1 MKFKWE
7 PELIYRKF
15 DALNFLIFK
24 MITYKNYL
32 QEIRESVL
40 GNSIFNTGSLFSL
53 MFPFLFDLYLN
64 ICEKSVH
71 TNSVSFFILLSQ
83 TMLPDTKI

>member
-7 PELIYRKF
+7 TELIYRKF

-32 QEIRESVL
+32 QEIGE
-40 GNSIFNTGSLFSL
+40 
-53 MFPFLFDLYLN
+53 
-64 ICEKSVH
+64 
-71 TNSVSFFILLSQ
+71 
-83 TMLPDTKI
+83 